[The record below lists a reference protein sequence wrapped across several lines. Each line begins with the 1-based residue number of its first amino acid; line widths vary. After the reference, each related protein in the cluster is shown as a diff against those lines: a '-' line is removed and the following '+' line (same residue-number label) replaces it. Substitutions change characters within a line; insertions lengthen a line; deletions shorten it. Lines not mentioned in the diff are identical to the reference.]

1 MQRQKMSHS
10 ICHFFIQTELQELF
24 SQLDDVDTGYILLK
38 DAVDAL
44 KALNPDIDENSKVK
58 IVIDDHFSDGRE
70 TVNFNQFEQFIDQL
84 EQVGWRKKP
93 KV

>member
-1 MQRQKMSHS
+1 MSHS

-24 SQLDDVDTGYILLK
+24 CQLDDVDTGYILLK

-58 IVIDDHFSDGRE
+58 IVIDVKSL
-70 TVNFNQFEQFIDQL
+70 TN
-84 EQVGWRKKP
+84 
-93 KV
+93 